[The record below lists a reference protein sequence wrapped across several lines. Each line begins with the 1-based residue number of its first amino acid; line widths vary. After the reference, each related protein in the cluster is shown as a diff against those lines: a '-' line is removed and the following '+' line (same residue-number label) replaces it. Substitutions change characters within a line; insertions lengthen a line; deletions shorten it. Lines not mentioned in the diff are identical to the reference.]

1 MKKIIEFLKRW
12 FEKNGLIK
20 VLASFAILIICSLLI
35 RKFPNAEWIAYIG
48 GAAGIYL
55 LLTVLIFTIVGFVN
69 SIRDL
74 FKKKE

>member
-1 MKKIIEFLKRW
+1 MKKILEFLKRW

-20 VLASFAILIICSLLI
+20 VLVSFAILILCSVLI
-35 RKFPNAEWIAYIG
+35 RKFPNAEWISYIG
-48 GAAGIYL
+48 AAAGIYL
-55 LLTVLIFTIVGFVN
+55 VITVLLFTIVGIVN